1 MLVAVVELDFVD
13 EFFDVLLLGAGADH
27 QHVVR
32 VDDDVLLQSADH
44 GDLVLWERNDR
55 TACVVEVT
63 ALFGHG
69 VGIAVLARMLVD
81 RTPRP
86 DVAPAELA
94 AADVDVV
101 GLLHDAVVDR
111 DGAALRKGDL
121 HDVAL
126 GVGSDGAHHAAE
138 ERVVLGEV
146 FLEGLDDRAHLPHED
161 ARIPVK
167 LTGLQ
172 EHPRQF
178 DVGLL
183 GEALD
188 LADGLVVRDLDVAVA
203 RVGTRGFDAHG
214 HQRVVLRGEVETL
227 GDDRP
232 EVVFVEDQVIRRGD
246 DHLRSRIALLQ
257 SVGCITDAGSRV
269 ASDGFAEYLFRPEF
283 RDLFQHEVFVAG
295 VGHDQEIF
303 SRSQFFETL
312 VRHAYKRLA
321 GAEDIEELLGLGLA
335 AFGPEA
341 AADAAGH
348 DDAIGMFVHDELS
361 LRFVFE

>member
-55 TACVVEVT
+55 TACIVEVT

-246 DHLRSRIALLQ
+246 DHFGIGIAFQQRVGRI
-257 SVGCITDAGSRV
+257 GHAGGRV
-269 ASDGFAEYLFRPEF
+269 AAHGFAEHLFFADFRDVFENQALVFIVGHHEEILRRNHFCEAFVGVADEGFARPEN
-283 RDLFQHEVFVAG
+283 V
-295 VGHDQEIF
+295 
-303 SRSQFFETL
+303 
-312 VRHAYKRLA
+312 
-321 GAEDIEELLGLGLA
+321 EELLGHRLPAL
-335 AFGPEA
+335 GPEA
-341 AADAAGH
+341 RPDAARH
-348 DDAIGMFVHDELS
+348 DDTIFIA
-361 LRFVFE
+361 